1 MPYFSLGCKC
11 SLIRQKNFRR
21 AELRPE
27 MPHRLL
33 ETAFRKG
40 GISLRPMVFIWG
52 VPEQYGN
59 YRRAVAAAGGRA
71 RISRD
76 LSETGGCDALLLPGG
91 GDLEPRRYGQA
102 NTASRDLE
110 PERDEAEL
118 LLLERFTAA
127 GRPVLGI
134 CRGMQV
140 LNVFFGGTLL
150 QDLPGHSQAAGRDRL
165 HRVRTAPSPLREL
178 YGQDVVVNSAHHQAA
193 DRLGSGL
200 RAVQWAP
207 DGVVEAAVHET
218 LPVWGVQ
225 WHPERLSGPFALPG
239 AAEGTPLIAAWLAR
253 FG

>member
-1 MPYFSLGCKC
+1 
-11 SLIRQKNFRR
+11 
-21 AELRPE
+21 
-27 MPHRLL
+27 
-33 ETAFRKG
+33 
-40 GISLRPMVFIWG
+40 MVFIWG

-59 YRRAVAAAGGRA
+59 YRRAVAAAGGRT
-71 RISRD
+71 RICRD
-76 LSETGGCDALLLPGG
+76 LSEAGGCDALLLPGG
-91 GDLEPRRYGQA
+91 GDMEPRRYGQA

-193 DRLGSGL
+193 DRLGSGF

-207 DGVVEAAVHET
+207 DGVVEAAVH
-218 LPVWGVQ
+218 
-225 WHPERLSGPFALPG
+225 
-239 AAEGTPLIAAWLAR
+239 
-253 FG
+253 

>member
-1 MPYFSLGCKC
+1 MDPVLFGQENRGSNPPD
-11 SLIRQKNFRR
+11 RERDR
-21 AELRPE
+21 AELALAE
-27 MPHRLL
+27 
-33 ETAFRKG
+33 AF
-40 GISLRPMVFIWG
+40 LTW
-52 VPEQYGN
+52 E
-59 YRRAVAAAGGRA
+59 
-71 RISRD
+71 
-76 LSETGGCDALLLPGG
+76 
-91 GDLEPRRYGQA
+91 
-102 NTASRDLE
+102 
-110 PERDEAEL
+110 
-118 LLLERFTAA
+118 
-127 GRPVLGI
+127 RPVLGI

-140 LNVFFGGTLL
+140 LNVFFGGALL

-218 LPVWGVQ
+218 LPAWGVQ